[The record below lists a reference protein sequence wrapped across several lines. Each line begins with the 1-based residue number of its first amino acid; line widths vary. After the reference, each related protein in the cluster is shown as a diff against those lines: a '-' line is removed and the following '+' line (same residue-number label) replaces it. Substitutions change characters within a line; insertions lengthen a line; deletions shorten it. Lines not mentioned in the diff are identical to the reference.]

1 MIRLTDPALFY
12 QGCKD
17 SAEGEA
23 KESACS
29 RIQEPVLFRC
39 EVSRNV
45 SCRATEITQTSHVP
59 KSPQSLAGSVVTAP
73 KSPLN

>member
-45 SCRATEITQTSHVP
+45 SCRATEISH
-59 KSPQSLAGSVVTAP
+59 
-73 KSPLN
+73 